1 MDRSGA
7 LQESK
12 MRVGNHSWLLLLA
25 DTCCWTSLRMRKL
38 RSECTKLSMKEAQ
51 HGGNFPGQ
59 LNASRCSATRLQLK
73 LVYTHT
79 RTLSAVIA
87 IHHYEIYHCVCACV
101 CVCDAPNPV
110 LDNSNSSCQCLF
122 HPALAL
128 PLSWLPQ
135 LNCQGR
141 VRKPTKVYGN
151 PKRRRRSKEAHISGN
166 KRNKIELITRRDNV
180 KID

>member
-1 MDRSGA
+1 MA
-7 LQESK
+7 
-12 MRVGNHSWLLLLA
+12 A
-25 DTCCWTSLRMRKL
+25 TCCWTSLRMRKL
-38 RSECTKLSMKEAQ
+38 RCECTKLSMKEAQ

-73 LVYTHT
+73 LVYTHIHSHT

-87 IHHYEIYHCVCACV
+87 IHHYEIYHCVCVCL

-122 HPALAL
+122 HPSPSLSL
-128 PLSWLPQ
+128 SPSWLPQ

-151 PKRRRRSKEAHISGN
+151 PKRGEEEAE
-166 KRNKIELITRRDNV
+166 KRHT
-180 KID
+180 